1 MPDISDEER
10 ARRQY
15 AVDFARGSVQLSGG
29 EPGPEAEMLAR
40 RYVEGELSFQEYVD
54 AGVAH
59 ARTLPKGEPRQEYF
73 SSFEEAINSASG
85 R

>member
-1 MPDISDEER
+1 MPDLSPEEH
-10 ARRQY
+10 ARQR

-29 EPGPEAEMLAR
+29 EPGPEAEALAR
-40 RYVEGELSFQEYVD
+40 RYVEGELSLQEYVD
-54 AGVAH
+54 AGIAH

-73 SSFEEAINSASG
+73 PTLAEAMNAARG